1 MGFCLGHSAVATLT
15 ALYNL
20 SLNWSVCPDTFKR
33 ANLCV
38 VPKEGR
44 RDKSNPRSYRLI
56 SLQST
61 LGKGLERVIAKRLAY
76 EAVERT
82 IIPHNYV
89 CATPK
94 RSATDLILSLVDEV
108 EDSLC
113 NKKETVS
120 LATFDVNGAFDAVS
134 PNRMVR
140 RLVDQGWPNKVCRW
154 VQSFTNRREADLTL
168 DGQTGDMSPLGG
180 RYPKA
185 HQYPPYYLCY
195 LWLHCSSEVPT
206 YADTQMTELSKSQV
220 RCLGTTS
227 SPSSGS

>member
-1 MGFCLGHSAVATLT
+1 LT

-82 IIPHNYV
+82 IIYV

-94 RSATDLILSLVDEV
+94 PSATDLILSLVDEV
-108 EDSLC
+108 EDSLR

-120 LATFDVNGAFDAVS
+120 LATFDVKGAFDAVS

-180 RYPKA
+180 SLPQGSPISSILFMLFMAPLFLRGP
-185 HQYPPYYLCY
+185 H
-195 LWLHCSSEVPT
+195 LHYTSDPSCLLFL
-206 YADTQMTELSKSQV
+206 LSFLL
-220 RCLGTTS
+220 RTTS
-227 SPSSGS
+227 CFSFHALLSPVSRSIP